1 MYNLSFKS
9 TIRPTSVQEYNK
21 STPKDKKYCV
31 DYPWTAKETVLAE
44 KAYTK
49 NILDC
54 VVCGITDGARVLL
67 LHICPTHEN
76 NQDFS
81 KIAKYIKEKIDLTN
95 PDLQAILVG
104 GQSPEK
110 ADKRSFALWEN
121 FAKLLHDFKIPFTE
135 LKGGSGEKHVAYSSL
150 NDEWVIASDSYDNNV
165 QSVNEALKKM
175 FDKVVL
181 SKEDELCRQ
190 LH

>member
-1 MYNLSFKS
+1 MFNLSFKS
-9 TIRPTSVQEYNK
+9 TIRPTSIQEYNIT
-21 STPKDKKYCV
+21 TPKDKKYYV
-31 DYPWTAKETVLAE
+31 AHPWTVKETVFAE

-49 NILDC
+49 NVLDC
-54 VVCGITDGARVLL
+54 VVCGITDGAKVLL

-110 ADKRSFALWEN
+110 ADKRSFVLWDN
-121 FAKLLHDFKIPFTE
+121 FTKLLNDFKIPFSE
-135 LKGGSGEKHVAYSSL
+135 LKGGRGEKHVSYSSL
-150 NDEWVIASDSYDNNV
+150 NDEWVIASDSYDNNA
-165 QSVNEALKKM
+165 QSANESLNKM

-181 SKEDELCRQ
+181 SEEDELC
-190 LH
+190 